1 MNDKPVR
8 IWLADDHA
16 LVLDGIELVLSLRPD
31 LKIIGRSLNGD
42 DLIAA
47 LGLHDIDLVIS
58 DLRMPGGLDG
68 LTLMTRIKERH
79 PAVKLLVVSMS
90 DELEI
95 VNRLFVAEV
104 DGYILKNSGKDELLA
119 AIDDVL
125 DDRVHF
131 EQALLTRI
139 LARQRELAKGT
150 IAPQKPMSDRER
162 EVLELIL
169 QEHTSKQIAEK
180 LFISKQTVDSHRL
193 RIMEKTG
200 ARTLVGL
207 IKYAV
212 ANGML

>member
-1 MNDKPVR
+1 MSAHAC

-16 LVLDGIELVLSLRPD
+16 LVLDGLELVLGTRPD
-31 LKIIGRSLNGD
+31 LKVIGRSANGD
-42 DLIAA
+42 DLLRAIGAHA
-47 LGLHDIDLVIS
+47 VDLVIS
-58 DLRMPGGLDG
+58 DLRMPGGIDG
-68 LTLMTRIKERH
+68 LALMKCIKEEH
-79 PAVKLLVVSMS
+79 PHVKLIVVSMT

-95 VNRLFVAEV
+95 VHRLFLAEV
-104 DGYILKNSGKDELLA
+104 DGYVLKNSGKDELLA

-125 DDRVHF
+125 DDRIHF

-139 LARQRELAKGT
+139 LKRQREQAKG
-150 IAPQKPMSDRER
+150 IVAAPKPLSDRER
-162 EVLELIL
+162 EVLDLIL
-169 QEHTSKQIAEK
+169 QEHTSKRIAEK

-212 ANGML
+212 ANGLL

>member
-1 MNDKPVR
+1 MSTPTR

-16 LVLDGIELVLSLRPD
+16 LVLDGLELVLGTRRD
-31 LKIIGRSLNGD
+31 LEVIGRSANGD
-42 DLIAA
+42 DLLRSIGAYA
-47 LGLHDIDLVIS
+47 VQLVIS
-58 DLRMPGGLDG
+58 DLRMPGGTDG
-68 LTLMTRIKERH
+68 LALMQRIKQEH
-79 PAVKLLVVSMS
+79 PQVKLIVVSMT

-95 VNRLFVAEV
+95 VHRLFLAEV

-125 DDRVHF
+125 DDRIHF
-131 EQALLTRI
+131 EQGLLARI
-139 LARQRELAKGT
+139 LKRQRDQARG
-150 IAPQKPMSDRER
+150 IVGSPKPLSDRER
-162 EVLELIL
+162 EVLDLIL
-169 QEHTSKQIAEK
+169 QEFTSKRIAEK

-212 ANGML
+212 ANGLL

>member
-1 MNDKPVR
+1 MTPTLNILIVEDNPADAELLVR
-8 IWLADDHA
+8 ELRRA
-16 LVLDGIELVLSLRPD
+16 GIEPVWQRVETESDYLAR
-31 LKIIGRSLNGD
+31 
-42 DLIAA
+42 
-47 LGLHDIDLVIS
+47 LHDRIDLVIS

-131 EQALLTRI
+131 EQGLLTRI
-139 LARQRELAKGT
+139 LARQRELANGT
-150 IAPQKPMSDRER
+150 IAPQKPMSERER
-162 EVLELIL
+162 EVLELIM